1 MALAVPLSRFTSRV
15 GGGSA
20 FFVRCP
26 SAFMDLADF
35 EEIKGTVVHARM
47 MEKRDKRLADFLSEH
62 RLSEPKSVEYSPLPY
77 CEMSNCFR
85 NVEAQ
90 VKIAGGRIETG
101 WAFYELIDI
110 SIHTIAHAI
119 WITPTGRRRD
129 ITPWPHPPDR
139 RILFLPDARVAIK
152 RGYTAGWRSV
162 FAADERFR
170 AMQLF
175 DGELDRIV
183 DGLFTGMGQ
192 YMDVPV
198 AAVRDAAALHGLPW
212 EVAKERF
219 DQRMSNFGH

>member
-1 MALAVPLSRFTSRV
+1 
-15 GGGSA
+15 
-20 FFVRCP
+20 
-26 SAFMDLADF
+26 MDLADF
-35 EEIKGTVVHARM
+35 ERIKGAVVHARM

-62 RLSEPKSVEYSPLPY
+62 RLSEPKSIEYSPLRG
-77 CEMSNCFR
+77 CEMANCFR

-110 SIHTIAHAI
+110 SIHTVAHAI

-129 ITPWPHPPDR
+129 ITPWRYPPDR

-152 RGYTAGWRSV
+152 RGYTAGWRTV

-170 AMQLF
+170 AMELF

-183 DGLFTGMGQ
+183 DESFTRMGE

-198 AAVRDAAALHGLPW
+198 HKVRESAARFGLPW
-212 EVAKERF
+212 EVAHERF
-219 DQRMSNFGH
+219 EQRMSNFGH